1 MNNFDTM
8 GFIITLYISYIVHK
22 RFKCSIFFDS
32 LLCLTW
38 IPYHILLGKFIL
50 CGRFS
55 NYTCKIYK
63 QLKNKTKECKFK
75 GNYNHFE
82 QHLTVMQD
90 IKTWISPLPLRAS
103 LLFPSARGNAVLR
116 KRKGQRHRW
125 LLTVWRCSKA
135 PCGQGGP
142 GISSSPLWLP
152 WCSPCSGQRP
162 YPWTAGWGYRHTGAA
177 EPVPPESLTASL
189 LLKAA

>member
-63 QLKNKTKECKFK
+63 HQ
-75 GNYNHFE
+75 
-82 QHLTVMQD
+82 M
-90 IKTWISPLPLRAS
+90 S
-103 LLFPSARGNAVLR
+103 L
-116 KRKGQRHRW
+116 
-125 LLTVWRCSKA
+125 
-135 PCGQGGP
+135 
-142 GISSSPLWLP
+142 
-152 WCSPCSGQRP
+152 
-162 YPWTAGWGYRHTGAA
+162 
-177 EPVPPESLTASL
+177 
-189 LLKAA
+189 